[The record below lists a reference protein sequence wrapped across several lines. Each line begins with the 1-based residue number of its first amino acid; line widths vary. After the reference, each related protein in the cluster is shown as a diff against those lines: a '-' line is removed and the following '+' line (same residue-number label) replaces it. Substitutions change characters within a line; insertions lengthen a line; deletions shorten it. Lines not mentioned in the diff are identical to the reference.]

1 MSDSKVKGVVHLV
14 EDTKEYGAKGFRKRM
29 VVLTQEFGS
38 FTNYVPLEFTRDNCQ
53 LADELK
59 VGDEIEAVF
68 RLNGRKWQ
76 KDPDSE
82 VRYFLSA
89 EAMSFRVLG
98 GAGGGG
104 GGGSHSG
111 GGGDVAS
118 ANDAFAESSYDEG
131 DVPF

>member
-14 EDTKEYGAKGFRKRM
+14 EETKEYGAKGFRKRM

-53 LADELK
+53 LADDLK
-59 VGDEIEAVF
+59 PGDEIEAVF

-89 EAMSFRVLG
+89 EAMSFRVLS
-98 GAGGGG
+98 GAADAQTGGGG
-104 GGGSHSG
+104 N
-111 GGGDVAS
+111 AAN